1 MDSGGSS
8 GTSDSSFD
16 GPSSFS
22 STTAASSLNRF
33 PIWASDIDGLGFKC
47 WHTEAMSTTEGES
60 NPSCNE
66 LEQEGSSGT
75 LPPSPTTQSCEESGF
90 AKKRGEYKKRS
101 KAWDHF
107 HVKHVN
113 GVRHAIC
120 KYCDKDIAADPKSHG
135 TTPLNTHVA
144 KCPLNPKNK
153 HTGQA
158 TLCLGET
165 ETLAG
170 EVKGALISWKFD
182 AEAIRKSLAYMVIV
196 DELPFKHVEGRGFQY
211 MMRTACPSFKIPSRW
226 TISRDCY
233 RLYLDEKT
241 KLKQLLKNN
250 SGRICLTTD
259 SWTSIQRINY
269 MCLTAHFID
278 NDWKLNKKILNF
290 CPIASHKGT
299 EVGKAIEKCLLE
311 WGVDD
316 ILTVTVDNASS
327 NDVAVHYL
335 RGKLQN
341 WGKAVLGGKWTHV
354 RCVAHIVNL
363 IVNDGIKKL
372 GDSVDCIRA
381 AVRYVRQSPSR
392 LKKFKEFVEI
402 EKIECKRLL
411 CLDVPTRWNSTY
423 LMLDTAQ
430 RFERAFER
438 FEEQDP
444 YMLQELENLP
454 TKSDWTKARFLVIF
468 LENFY
473 QLTVKVSGSKYV
485 TSNNF
490 FTDISHIHGILIEM
504 TASDNDELSSMA
516 RSMKE
521 KYDKYWGKIEKM
533 NMLRKMELGG
543 RDAKSELE
551 KYLNEDCEEDD
562 ERFDI
567 LLWWKANSLRFP
579 ILSKVARDVLAVPI
593 STVASESAFSTG
605 GRVLD
610 TFRSSL
616 TPRIV
621 QGLICAQDWLRSSKT
636 ELNVEENLEELEAF
650 ESVCILRVEPTL
662 VASCSFSV
670 IGFLYCNSSCGF
682 LDSGLWIAVSGFWIV
697 DWSFCIATLLVAE
710 VAVSEL
716 QFLDCGL
723 QLIYDCGSVE
733 FLICSTRATV

>member
-1 MDSGGSS
+1 
-8 GTSDSSFD
+8 
-16 GPSSFS
+16 
-22 STTAASSLNRF
+22 
-33 PIWASDIDGLGFKC
+33 
-47 WHTEAMSTTEGES
+47 MSTTDDGES
-60 NPSCNE
+60 NPSRNE
-66 LEQEGSSGT
+66 LEQEGSSGP
-75 LPPSPTTQSCEESGF
+75 LLPSPTTQSCEESGLV
-90 AKKRGEYKKRS
+90 KKRGEYKKRS

-120 KYCDKDIAADPKSHG
+120 KYCEKDIAADPKSHG

-165 ETLAG
+165 ETLEG

-182 AEAIRKSLAYMVIV
+182 AEAIRKSIADMVIV

-233 RLYLDEKT
+233 QLYLDEKI
-241 KLKQLLKNN
+241 KLKHLLKNN

-327 NDVAVHYL
+327 NDVAVSYL

-341 WGKAVLGGKWTHV
+341 WGKAVLRGKWTHV
-354 RCVAHIVNL
+354 RYVAHIVNL

-392 LKKFKEFVEI
+392 LKKFKECVEI
-402 EKIECKRLL
+402 EKTECKRLL
-411 CLDVPTRWNSTY
+411 CLDVSTGWNSTY

-485 TSNNF
+485 ISNNF

-504 TASDNDELSSMA
+504 TASDNEELSSMA

-533 NMLRKMELGG
+533 NMLIFISSMLDPRTKLEYLEFVVCQMYGESDGTTIAGLAKDAMFELFNEYKMLNTPASNSVSHASSLSSESQRSKTTFYGHGDASKTITDRYKLEFKKRKMELGG

-605 GRVLD
+605 SRVLD

-621 QGLICAQDWLRSSKT
+621 QSLICAQDWFRSSKT

-650 ESVCILRVEPTL
+650 ESE
-662 VASCSFSV
+662 
-670 IGFLYCNSSCGF
+670 
-682 LDSGLWIAVSGFWIV
+682 
-697 DWSFCIATLLVAE
+697 LLKTGTE
-710 VAVSEL
+710 
-716 QFLDCGL
+716 
-723 QLIYDCGSVE
+723 
-733 FLICSTRATV
+733 STIIDAKL